1 MRISDWSSDVCSS
14 DLMETSG
21 VTTSVPP
28 ALRQLTVAVMS
39 PPGRAAAGSPTLI
52 STRPALAS
60 SDSWKAPVAAADPSA
75 APPLLSYR
83 PGHYPFR
90 SHVACRRVLPTP
102 ATAPAVRPI
111 PTPTRLTALP
121 TPH

>member
-39 PPGRAAAGSPTLI
+39 QPGRAAAGALTLI

-60 SDSWKAPVAAADPSA
+60 SDTLKAPVAAADQLGRATCRERECPYVYLSEA
-75 APPLLSYR
+75 AVSLKKKT
-83 PGHYPFR
+83 
-90 SHVACRRVLPTP
+90 SHSKGVHTRN
-102 ATAPAVRPI
+102 I
-111 PTPTRLTALP
+111 PTTT
-121 TPH
+121 